1 MKTGT
6 TSIFKSI
13 FRELDGAALDT
24 LRQVAEMKEYPPQTV
39 LCKQGEIEHTFY
51 IIVEGRV
58 AITQEL
64 EDGQE
69 RLLGVLGPR
78 EYFGEL
84 GLMDDTPRMANCV
97 SITNVRVLEITEEVF
112 DSVLQS
118 SPPVA
123 YTLMRH
129 VLDMLRSNDRL
140 AIADLTTKNQE
151 LSEAYKELQAAQEEI
166 VEKERIEHELEI
178 AADVQSRLMPED
190 LPDYPDYHFAAMI
203 KPARQVGGDFYDAF
217 ILDKDHVAFLLADVA
232 DKSVQAALFMAVAR
246 TLFMVESRRSL
257 NPADVT
263 LAVHRGVIDIAP
275 SADIF
280 VTAFYGVLERPTGI
294 LRYVVAG
301 HERPL
306 LLRPGERVH
315 RLEGLGRFLGMI
327 PTLTLEEFSL
337 TLQPGDRLI
346 LFSDGVPDA
355 TNEVGVQYGYER
367 IKAILERNPRSSA
380 QELVDELTADV
391 ERWRGTSPAVDDLT
405 LLILES
411 TEDDGSKPTAE

>member
-13 FRELDGAALDT
+13 FRELDGKSLDT
-24 LRQVAEMKEYPPQTV
+24 LRQVAEMKSYPAQHI
-39 LCKQGEIEHTFY
+39 LCHQGAVEHTFY

-58 AITQEL
+58 AITQDL

-97 SITNVRVLEITEEVF
+97 AITPVQVLEITEEVF
-112 DSVLQS
+112 DKVLQT

-140 AIADLTTKNQE
+140 AIADLTTKNEE
-151 LSEAYKELQAAQEEI
+151 LGDAYRDLQAAQEEI

-178 AADVQSRLMPED
+178 AAEVQTTLMPDD
-190 LPDYPDYHFAAMI
+190 LPNFADYRFGAMI
-203 KPARQVGGDFYDAF
+203 QPARQVGGDFYDA
-217 ILDKDHVAFLLADVA
+217 ITLDDNHVAFLLADVA

-246 TLFMVESRRSL
+246 TLFMVESRLSL
-257 NPADVT
+257 NPSEVT
-263 LAVHRGVIDIAP
+263 LAVHRGVIEIAP

-280 VTAFYGVLERPTGI
+280 VTAFYGVLDRSTGT
-294 LRYVVAG
+294 LTYVVAG

-306 LLRPGERVH
+306 LVRPGEGVI
-315 RLEGLGRFLGMI
+315 RLEGNGRFLGMI
-327 PTLTLEEFSL
+327 QDLDLDEFSFVL
-337 TLQPGDRLI
+337 KPGDRLV

-355 TNEVGVQYGYER
+355 TDESGAQYGYDR
-367 IKAILERNPRSSA
+367 LIQVLETNQYLPA
-380 QELVDELTADV
+380 QEMVDTIASDV
-391 ERWRGTSPAVDDLT
+391 GKWRGTSQAFDDLT

-411 TEDDGSKPTAE
+411 IDKNGN

>member
-13 FRELDGAALDT
+13 FRELDGKSLDT
-24 LRQVAEMKEYPPQTV
+24 LRQVAEMKTYPAKHI
-39 LCKQGEIEHTFY
+39 LCHQGAVEHTFY

-58 AITQEL
+58 AITQDL

-97 SITNVRVLEITEEVF
+97 AITPVQVLEITEEVF
-112 DSVLQS
+112 DKVLQT

-123 YTLMRH
+123 YKLMRH

-140 AIADLTTKNQE
+140 AIADLTTKNEE
-151 LSEAYKELQAAQEEI
+151 LSDAYRELQAAQEEV

-178 AADVQSRLMPED
+178 AADVQATLMPDD
-190 LPDYPDYHFAAMI
+190 LPDFADYRFAAMI
-203 KPARQVGGDFYDAF
+203 QPARQVGGDFYDA
-217 ILDKDHVAFLLADVA
+217 IALDDNHVAFLLADVA

-246 TLFMVESRRSL
+246 TLFMVESRQSL
-257 NPADVT
+257 KPSEVA

-280 VTAFYGVLERPTGI
+280 VTAFYGVLDRSTGT
-294 LRYVVAG
+294 LTYVVAG

-306 LLRPGERVH
+306 LVRPGGGVI
-315 RLEGLGRFLGMI
+315 RLEGNGRFLGMI
-327 PTLTLEEFSL
+327 QELDLDEF
-337 TLQPGDRLI
+337 TFALQPGDRVV

-355 TNEVGVQYGYER
+355 TNESGAQYGYDR
-367 IKAILERNPRSSA
+367 LIKILEDNQYLPA
-380 QELVDELTADV
+380 QELVDTITLDV
-391 ERWRGTSPAVDDLT
+391 ENWRGTSLAFDDLT

-411 TEDDGSKPTAE
+411 IDQNGN

>member
-13 FRELDGAALDT
+13 FRELDDTALDT
-24 LRQVAEMKEYPPQTV
+24 LRQVAEMQVYPPQTT
-39 LCKQGEIEHTFY
+39 LCIQGAVEHTFY

-69 RLLGVLGPR
+69 RLLAVLGPR

-84 GLMDDTPRMANCV
+84 GLMDDTPRIANCV
-97 SITNVRVLEITEEVF
+97 TITQVTVLEITEEVF
-112 DSVLQS
+112 DTVLS
-118 SPPVA
+118 NSPSVA

-151 LSEAYKELQAAQEEI
+151 LSEAYKELQAAQEDL

-178 AADVQSRLMPED
+178 AAKLQRTMMPTD
-190 LPDYPDYHFAAMI
+190 LPDYPDYNFAAMI
-203 KPARQVGGDFYDAF
+203 EPARQVGGDFYDA
-217 ILDKDHVAFLLADVA
+217 IELDKDNVALLLADVA

-246 TLFMVESRRSL
+246 TLFMVESRRSF
-257 NPADVT
+257 NPSEVA
-263 LAVHRGVIDIAP
+263 LAVHQGVIDIAP

-280 VTAFYGVLERPTGI
+280 VTAFYGVLDRSTGI
-294 LRYVVAG
+294 LRYIVAG

-306 LLRPGERVH
+306 LIRPGEGVL
-315 RLEGLGRFLGMI
+315 RLEGHGRFLGMI
-327 PTLTLEEFSL
+327 PMLELEEFSFVI
-337 TLQPGDRLI
+337 QPGDRLV

-355 TNEVGVQYGYER
+355 TDDSGAQYGYGR
-367 IKAILERNPRSSA
+367 LTSILEANQSLTA
-380 QELVDELTADV
+380 QELVDTLVADV
-391 ERWRGTSPAVDDLT
+391 DRWSGTSPAFDDLT

-411 TEDDGSKPTAE
+411 TDYDGSKPPTG

>member
-13 FRELDGAALDT
+13 FRELDGNALDT
-24 LRQVAEMKEYPPQTV
+24 LRQVAEMKAYPAQHF
-39 LCKQGEIEHTFY
+39 LCHQGAVEHTFY

-58 AITQEL
+58 AITQDL

-97 SITNVRVLEITEEVF
+97 AITPIQVLEITEEVF
-112 DSVLQS
+112 DKVLQT

-140 AIADLTTKNQE
+140 AIADLTTKNEE
-151 LSEAYKELQAAQEEI
+151 LGDAYRELQAAQEEI
-166 VEKERIEHELEI
+166 VEKERLEHELEI
-178 AADVQSRLMPED
+178 AAEVQTTLMPDD
-190 LPDYPDYHFAAMI
+190 LPDFADYRFAAMI
-203 KPARQVGGDFYDAF
+203 QPARQVGGDFYDA
-217 ILDKDHVAFLLADVA
+217 IALDENHVAFLLADVA

-257 NPADVT
+257 KPSEVA

-280 VTAFYGVLERPTGI
+280 VTAFYGVLDRSTGT
-294 LRYVVAG
+294 LTYVVAG

-306 LLRPGERVH
+306 LVRPGGGVI
-315 RLEGLGRFLGMI
+315 RLEGNGRFLGMI
-327 PTLTLEEFSL
+327 QELDLDEF
-337 TLQPGDRLI
+337 TFVLQPGDRLV

-355 TNEVGVQYGYER
+355 TDDSGAQYGYDR
-367 IKAILERNPRSSA
+367 LIKILETNQYLPA
-380 QELVDELTADV
+380 QGLVDTITSDV
-391 ERWRGTSPAVDDLT
+391 DKWRGTSQAFDDLT

-411 TEDDGSKPTAE
+411 IDQNGN

>member
-6 TSIFKSI
+6 TSIFRSI
-13 FRELDGAALDT
+13 FQELDDNALDT
-24 LRQVAEMKEYPPQTV
+24 LRQVAEIKDYPPQTT
-39 LCKQGEIEHTFY
+39 LCHQGAVEHTFY
-51 IIVEGRV
+51 VIVEGRV

-84 GLMDDTPRMANCV
+84 GLMDDTPRMASCV
-97 SITNVRVLEITEEVF
+97 SITRIKVLEITESVF
-112 DSVLQS
+112 DKVLRN

-151 LSEAYKELQAAQEEI
+151 LIEAYTDLKAAQEEI
-166 VEKERIEHELEI
+166 VEKERLEHELEI
-178 AADVQSRLMPED
+178 AAEVQNTLLPDD
-190 LPDYPDYHFAAMI
+190 LPEYPDLKFAAMI
-203 KPARQVGGDFYDAF
+203 KPARQVGGDFYDA
-217 ILDKDHVAFLLADVA
+217 IVLDDNHVALLLADVA

-246 TLFMVESRRSL
+246 TLFMVESQRSL
-257 NPADVT
+257 SPSEVA
-263 LAVHRGVIDIAP
+263 LAVHRGVIEIAP

-280 VTAFYGVLERPTGI
+280 VTAFYGVLCRSTGVLTYI
-294 LRYVVAG
+294 VAG

-306 LLRPGERVH
+306 VVRSGEKVH
-315 RLEGLGRFLGMI
+315 RLDGSGRFLGMI
-327 PTLTLEEFSL
+327 QALELEEF
-337 TLQPGDRLI
+337 TFEIKPGDRLV

-355 TNEVGVQYGYER
+355 TNESGIQYGHDR
-367 IKAILERNPRSSA
+367 LVKLLEANKSLPA
-380 QELVDELTADV
+380 QQMVDKLADDV
-391 ERWRGTSPAVDDLT
+391 SRWRGTAPAFDDLT

-411 TEDDGSKPTAE
+411 TDNDGPKSTAE

>member
-13 FRELDGAALDT
+13 FRELDDNALDT
-24 LRQVAEMKEYPPQTV
+24 LRQVAEMKVYPPQTK
-39 LCKQGEIEHTFY
+39 LCIQGAVEHTFY

-69 RLLGVLGPR
+69 RLLSVLGPR

-84 GLMDDTPRMANCV
+84 GLLDDTPRIANCV
-97 SITNVRVLEITEEVF
+97 AITQITVLEITEEVF
-112 DSVLQS
+112 DKVLKN
-118 SPPVA
+118 SPSVA

-151 LSEAYKELQAAQEEI
+151 LSEAYMELQAAQEEL

-178 AADVQSRLMPED
+178 AANVQRTLLPTD
-190 LPDYPDYHFAAMI
+190 LPDYIDYHFAALV
-203 KPARQVGGDFYDAF
+203 KPARQVGGDFYDA
-217 ILDKDHVAFLLADVA
+217 IALDKDNVALLLADVA

-246 TLFMVESRRSL
+246 TLFMVESRRSFS
-257 NPADVT
+257 PSEVA
-263 LAVHRGVIDIAP
+263 LAVHQGVIDIAP

-280 VTAFYGVLERPTGI
+280 VTAFYGMLDLSTGT
-294 LRYVVAG
+294 LRYIVAG

-306 LLRPGERVH
+306 LVRPGEGVF
-315 RLEGLGRFLGMI
+315 RLEGSGRFLGMI
-327 PTLTLEEFSL
+327 PMLELEEFSFEIR
-337 TLQPGDRLI
+337 PGDRLV

-355 TNEVGVQYGYER
+355 TDDSGAQYGYGR
-367 IKAILERNPRSSA
+367 LTNILEANQNLPA
-380 QELVDELTADV
+380 QELVDAVAADV
-391 ERWRGTSPAVDDLT
+391 DRWSGTSPAFDDLT

-411 TEDDGSKPTAE
+411 TDNDESKPSTG

>member
-13 FRELDGAALDT
+13 FRELDGNSLDT
-24 LRQVAEMKEYPPQTV
+24 LRQVAEMKAYPAQHF
-39 LCKQGEIEHTFY
+39 LCHQGAVEHTFY

-58 AITQEL
+58 AITQDL

-97 SITNVRVLEITEEVF
+97 TITPVQVLEITEEVF
-112 DSVLQS
+112 DNVLQT

-140 AIADLTTKNQE
+140 AIADLTTKNEE
-151 LSEAYKELQAAQEEI
+151 LSDAYRELQAAQEEI

-178 AADVQSRLMPED
+178 AADVQTTLMPDD
-190 LPDYPDYHFAAMI
+190 LPDFADYRFAAMI
-203 KPARQVGGDFYDAF
+203 QPARQVGGDFYDA
-217 ILDKDHVAFLLADVA
+217 IALDENHVAFLLADVA

-246 TLFMVESRRSL
+246 TLFMVESRLSL
-257 NPADVT
+257 KPSEVA

-280 VTAFYGVLERPTGI
+280 VTAFYGVLERSTGTI
-294 LRYVVAG
+294 TYVVAG

-306 LLRPGERVH
+306 LVRPGAGVI
-315 RLEGLGRFLGMI
+315 RLEGNGRFLGMI
-327 PTLTLEEFSL
+327 QELDLDEF
-337 TLQPGDRLI
+337 TFVLQPGDRLV

-355 TNEVGVQYGYER
+355 TDDSGAQYGYDR
-367 IKAILERNPRSSA
+367 LIKILETNQYLPA
-380 QELVDELTADV
+380 QGLVDTITLDV
-391 ERWRGTSPAVDDLT
+391 DSWRGTSQAFDDLT

-411 TEDDGSKPTAE
+411 IDQNGN